1 MGRKQSALERRFEI
15 MWRELGGPALVEE
28 HQFHP
33 VRKWRF
39 DFAHMESKT
48 AIELEGGVGN
58 KSRHTATA
66 GYIKDCEKYNT
77 ATALGWR
84 VFRIPGYWLTFNK
97 LTEIKDAISCQTN
110 TPNTPPPN

>member
-1 MGRKQSALERRFEI
+1 MGRKQSVLERRFEI

-33 VRKWRF
+33 TRKWRF
-39 DFAHMESKT
+39 DFAHLESKT
-48 AIELEGGVGN
+48 AIELEGGVGR
-58 KSRHTATA
+58 KSRHTSTS

-77 ATALGWR
+77 STALGWS
-84 VFRIPGYWLTFNK
+84 VFRIPGYWLTFDK
-97 LTEIKDAISCQTN
+97 LNEIKDAICQTN

>member
-1 MGRKQSALERRFEI
+1 MGRTQSALERKFEI

-28 HQFHP
+28 HKFHP

-39 DFAHMESKT
+39 DFAHLESKT

>member
-1 MGRKQSALERRFEI
+1 MGRTQSALERKFEI

-28 HQFHP
+28 HKFHP

-39 DFAHMESKT
+39 DFEHMESKT

>member
-1 MGRKQSALERRFEI
+1 
-15 MWRELGGPALVEE
+15 
-28 HQFHP
+28 
-33 VRKWRF
+33 
-39 DFAHMESKT
+39 MESKT

>member
-48 AIELEGGVGN
+48 AIELEGGVWGQ
-58 KSRHTATA
+58 SRHTKPV
-66 GYIKDCEKYNT
+66 GYIRDCEKYNA
-77 ATALGWR
+77 ATALGWS
-84 VFRIPGYWLTFNK
+84 VFRIPGYWLTLDK
-97 LTEIKDAISCQTN
+97 LTEIKNAICQKN